1 MGDKVTIKEDEKTIM
16 YNKSCIYELQ
26 RNKEGWFGFQK
37 VDSKLNDLSSVKQQ
51 KIYSQYFLSRKI
63 W

>member
-26 RNKEGWFGFQK
+26 RNKEG
-37 VDSKLNDLSSVKQQ
+37 
-51 KIYSQYFLSRKI
+51 
-63 W
+63 